1 MTYNRYRYYDNLAAC
16 YATPDPLGIR
26 GGPRPHGHVD
36 NPMNEVDPV
45 GLSPIYG
52 PLDGYGRPTGV
63 WATLTSRDLRPTG
76 TSPPTL
82 NPPGFASG
90 TAPNFHQRSHLLA
103 DTLGR
108 SGSDPRNLVTL
119 TDGSNHPGM
128 SRIERQVR
136 DFLRKNPNCSVTY
149 VAIPL
154 YNGSNLTP
162 TGVAITARTSA
173 GEMLASTI
181 VPNGLRQNRK

>member
-1 MTYNRYRYYDNLAAC
+1 
-16 YATPDPLGIR
+16 
-26 GGPRPHGHVD
+26 
-36 NPMNEVDPV
+36 MNEVDPV